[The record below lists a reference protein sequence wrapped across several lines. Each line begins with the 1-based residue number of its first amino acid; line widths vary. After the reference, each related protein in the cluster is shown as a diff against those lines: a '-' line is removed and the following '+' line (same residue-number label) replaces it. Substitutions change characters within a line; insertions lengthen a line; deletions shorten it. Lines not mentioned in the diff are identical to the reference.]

1 MSTVVDWPCEWQGIR
16 WFSGPRISKVT
27 RVLGRLASWDD
38 EIWSTDDL
46 GMGSTCFHESFRSDT
61 FFQQIIYDS
70 IYDDTLWYYDSI
82 YDDTLVSLASSG
94 NGRCWL
100 RMSPVTERAAPSGNW
115 QVWARSKRKFP
126 DTAGLTNNSER
137 GWRYFFLDIPCL
149 CHPTWLKMEK
159 QHRTSHGGCCE
170 NERTKSWVFQQ
181 TMFEYQ
187 RVTAKKK
194 Q

>member
-100 RMSPVTERAAPSGNW
+100 RMSPVTERAAPSSNW

-137 GWRYFFLDIPCL
+137 GWRYFFWISPVCVIQHGLRWKNNTELAMEVAAKMNELNRGFSSKLCL
-149 CHPTWLKMEK
+149 STN
-159 QHRTSHGGCCE
+159 G
-170 NERTKSWVFQQ
+170 
-181 TMFEYQ
+181 
-187 RVTAKKK
+187 
-194 Q
+194 